1 MRPEGNLELFLHYT
15 IQTSADVLT
24 SRIVPSATAN
34 THLQIQSLQH
44 AQFPALGFTLMWWLV
59 FCSQVRKAY

>member
-44 AQFPALGFTLMWWLV
+44 AQFPALGFTLM
-59 FCSQVRKAY
+59 